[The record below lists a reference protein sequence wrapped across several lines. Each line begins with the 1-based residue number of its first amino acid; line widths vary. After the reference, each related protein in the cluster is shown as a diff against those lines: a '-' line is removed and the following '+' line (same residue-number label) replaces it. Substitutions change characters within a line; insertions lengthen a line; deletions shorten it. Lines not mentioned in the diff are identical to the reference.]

1 MTRRMSIVIGLCAA
15 FGCGSGRTSEP
26 VPLADVS
33 LDTFVG
39 TWRSVT
45 PSTEFIRLTVHSKSS
60 QMGVLGARLT
70 FSGVFWEGNGRIE
83 GDSLVADMALA
94 HATTP
99 TAVLI
104 AHAREAPTLR
114 VKLGST
120 TGEPLVLAFVREH

>member
-1 MTRRMSIVIGLCAA
+1 M
-15 FGCGSGRTSEP
+15 
-26 VPLADVS
+26 ADVS

-45 PSTEFIRLTVHSKSS
+45 PSMEFIRLTVHSKSS
-60 QMGVLGARLT
+60 QMDVLGARLT

-83 GDSLVADMALA
+83 GDSLVADMAIA

-114 VKLGST
+114 VKLGYA
-120 TGEPLVLAFVREH
+120 TGEPLVLTFVREP